1 VAYSVVLPELLH
13 GEETKA
19 WGNQAYRGQTE
30 AIREAAP
37 LTQDLTNKRCR
48 YKNRIDEVQRAK
60 NRNKSRVRSKV
71 EHVFAVIKR
80 QFGYVKV
87 HYRGIRKNA
96 NQVFT
101 LCALSN
107 LFVSRRRLLSTSTS

>member
-1 VAYSVVLPELLH
+1 MA
-13 GEETKA
+13 
-19 WGNQAYRGQTE
+19 
-30 AIREAAP
+30 
-37 LTQDLTNKRCR
+37 QDMTNKRYR

-71 EHVFAVIKR
+71 EHVFGVIKLK
-80 QFGYVKV
+80 FGYVKV
-87 HYRGIRKNA
+87 RYRGITKNA

-107 LFVSRRRLLSTSTS
+107 LFLSRRRLLCTQAA